1 MDNAI
6 AQLAADFSGVPA
18 EQLRDAALLSGLL
31 IAAANAAGFSPVGVP
46 TVRTHAGDGVSAMLL
61 MAGSHLTLHAFPKG
75 ETLLLDVVGPAS
87 HDFRKAV
94 DVFAR
99 RLSARDIKSDIRGR
113 G

>member
-1 MDNAI
+1 MRAFLAPAHLALTIIIVIWDVVLAGRI
-6 AQLAADFSGVPA
+6 AQNRQAPRVFQAVCGLAA
-18 EQLRDAALLSGLL
+18 
-31 IAAANAAGFSPVGVP
+31 
-46 TVRTHAGDGVSAMLL
+46 
-61 MAGSHLTLHAFPKG
+61 
-75 ETLLLDVVGPAS
+75 LLLDVVGPAS

>member
-1 MDNAI
+1 MDSTL
-6 AQLAADFSGVPA
+6 AQLAAEFSGVPV
-18 EQLRDAALLSGLL
+18 EQLTDAALLSGLL
-31 IAAANAAGFSPVGVP
+31 IAAANAAGLSPVGVP
-46 TVRTHAGDGVSAMLL
+46 TVRDFGAHGVSAMVL
-61 MAGSHLTLHAFPKG
+61 MTGAHLTLHAFPKQQ
-75 ETLLLDVVGPAS
+75 TLLLDAVGPAS

>member
-1 MDNAI
+1 MTGA
-6 AQLAADFSGVPA
+6 
-18 EQLRDAALLSGLL
+18 
-31 IAAANAAGFSPVGVP
+31 
-46 TVRTHAGDGVSAMLL
+46 
-61 MAGSHLTLHAFPKG
+61 HLTLHAFPKQQ
-75 ETLLLDVVGPAS
+75 TLLLDAVGPAS